1 MKKYHKQIKIAA
13 IALLAYA
20 LTGFFIFPFALRY
33 FAEKTLREQVSEQAS
48 IAKVRANPFTL
59 ELRVEGF
66 QLPDPA
72 GIWAVGFERATVNL
86 SAMTLLKFYPVLDL
100 VRLESPEIDFL
111 RRRAA
116 APSATPELATAE
128 PEPTAAAADTSAPQS
143 LEELAALL
151 NTYEIPKLR
160 IHLLE
165 VVNGNLDFRD
175 ETNPTH
181 FTESINPMNFT
192 LENFTTVVDAS
203 GDNTMYFLAKTPAG
217 TELEW
222 SGRLSSHP
230 LATNG
235 TLRISG
241 VRIDSFSPYFAQY
254 LRFDL
259 MRAVYGMQLDYSINF
274 GDLDQF
280 FQISNGHIELSEV
293 LCHPNGAQQQF
304 FALDSARIDGL
315 SFGYPAMAAE
325 IDEISIRAGYTR
337 AVRNRAGEINLLN
350 LIALP
355 AVDEAASAA
364 TPAATTTTAPFAPTA
379 QPSLKVHVIQIDDYR
394 MLWQDDSLAQP
405 AELELRLPSFRL
417 ENVST
422 DLNEPVQVA
431 FTYLIGEQG
440 RVHSAGQVTP
450 ASGQAEFSIEIETL
464 PLDFANAYAQELA
477 QAQVQSGSFSFS
489 GQLQGNLAEGYRL
502 SGSGAVPDFA
512 LHMDGPNQLDAA
524 WQRFEFQQLE
534 VRNQPLG
541 LKLDAVRLQTP
552 KIYLARVSE
561 PAPSTAAPAPQ
572 PAPADQAAP
581 ADPTAVAPPLELAL
595 DIASFV
601 LDSGSIHIS
610 DQVVEP
616 RFDFAIE
623 ALQTELLQINLGQA
637 TPTSFKVQAE
647 VNHSPFEMSGTLFP
661 ADPKIR
667 TQLSLQL
674 KELALPVFSP
684 YSGQAVGRKL
694 GQGWFTLNT
703 EVKVEAG
710 ELDARNQIVIDQME
724 LGERVD
730 SPDALRLPL
739 GLAISLLKGP
749 NGVMDLS
756 LPLSGDLYDPNIGL
770 GQIIRTAIVGLI
782 TNVAAAPFKML
793 SNLVG
798 ADEDISQVAFAPGS
812 AALSPESI
820 RKLATLAQA
829 LQKRPQLRVQ
839 TVPSLSQD
847 DLLLLASAQLRA
859 QLLAES
865 EKQDDKTY
873 LKVLRKAYK
882 AKVKAHSP
890 WPYPLPEDPARAV
903 SHMKAVLLS
912 EVAAG
917 DPPAQALLQQRQSL
931 IREQLVA
938 SGIAAERVQF
948 GSPDLEQNR
957 ARVAFELE

>member
-1 MKKYHKQIKIAA
+1 MKKYQKKIKITA

-20 LTGFFIFPFALRY
+20 LIGFFIFPFAVRY
-33 FAEKTLREQVSEQAS
+33 FAEKALREHVSAQAS

-59 ELRVEGF
+59 ELRVEGL

-72 GIWAVGFERATVNL
+72 GIWAMGFERATVNL
-86 SAMTLLKFYPVLDL
+86 SAMTLLKFYPILDL

-111 RRRAA
+111 RQHVD
-116 APSATPELATAE
+116 PLDEVP
-128 PEPTAAAADTSAPQS
+128 AAAADPVDASAPQS

-165 VVNGNLDFRD
+165 VINGNLDFRD
-175 ETNPTH
+175 ETNPTQ

-203 GDNTMYFLAKTPAG
+203 ESNIMYFMAKTPEG

-259 MRAVYGMQLDYSINF
+259 VRAVYAMQFDYSINF
-274 GDLDQF
+274 GDLEQF
-280 FQISNGHIELSEV
+280 FQISNGDIELSDV
-293 LCHPNGAQQQF
+293 LCHPTGAEEQF

-315 SFGYPAMAAE
+315 SFGYPSMAAE
-325 IDEISIRAGYTR
+325 INKISVKAGFTR
-337 AVRNRAGEINLLN
+337 AVRNTEGEINLLN
-350 LIALP
+350 LVALP
-355 AVDEAASAA
+355 AVKAAPAPTATSA
-364 TPAATTTTAPFAPTA
+364 PSFAPTA
-379 QPSLKVHVIQIDDYR
+379 TPSLKIHVIEIDDYR
-394 MLWQDDSLAQP
+394 MLWQDESLAQP
-405 AELELRLPSFRL
+405 AELELRWPSFRL

-422 DLNEPVQVA
+422 DLSEPVQVA

-440 RVHSAGQVTP
+440 RVHSAGQLTP
-450 ASGQAEFSIEIETL
+450 ATGQADFSIELESL
-464 PLDFANAYAQELA
+464 PLDFANAYALEF
-477 QAQVQSGSFSFS
+477 AQVQVTSGSFSFR

-502 SGSGAVPDFA
+502 SGSGAVPAFS
-512 LHMDGPNQLDAA
+512 LHMDGPNQLDAS
-524 WQRFEFQQLE
+524 WERFEFQQLE

-541 LKLDAVRLQTP
+541 LKLDSVRLQTP
-552 KIYLARVSE
+552 QIHLARISV
-561 PAPSTAAPAPQ
+561 PTAAPTATPT
-572 PAPADQAAP
+572 PTAKEEVPADASDAA
-581 ADPTAVAPPLELAL
+581 TAAAPLELNL

-610 DQVVEP
+610 DQVVDP
-616 RFDFAIE
+616 RFDFAIN
-623 ALQTELLQINLGQA
+623 ALQTELQQINLGQT
-637 TPTSFKVQAE
+637 TPTTFKVQAE

-661 ADPKIR
+661 LDPKIR
-667 TQLSLQL
+667 TQMSLQL

-703 EVKVEAG
+703 EVSINAG

-724 LGERVD
+724 LGSRVD
-730 SPDALRLPL
+730 SPDALHLPL

-756 LPLSGDLYDPNIGL
+756 LPLSGDLYDPSIGL
-770 GQIIRTAIVGLI
+770 GQIIRTAVVGLI

-798 ADEDISQVAFAPGS
+798 ADEDISQLAFAPGS
-812 AALSPESI
+812 AKLSPEHIS
-820 RKLATLAQA
+820 KLATLSKA
-829 LQKRPQLRVQ
+829 LQKRPQLRLL

-847 DLLLLASAQLRA
+847 DLLLLASAQLRT
-859 QLLAES
+859 QLLAQS
-865 EKQDDKTY
+865 EQQDDKTY
-873 LKVLRKAYK
+873 HKLLRKAYK
-882 AKVKAHSP
+882 AKVKAHSA

-912 EVAAG
+912 EITAG
-917 DPPAQALLQQRQSL
+917 NPAAQALMHQRQSL
-931 IREQLVA
+931 IREQLA
-938 SGIAAERVQF
+938 TNGIAAERIQF
-948 GSPDLEQNR
+948 GTPDLEQNR